1 MVGLTISSLPM
12 VNFAINIL
20 TILILPII
28 TSFMFILI
36 IINFFI
42 IGFAIKYIYS
52 LISLTKFIYS

>member
-1 MVGLTISSLPM
+1 
-12 VNFAINIL
+12 
-20 TILILPII
+20 LILPII